1 MDLGNLILRVVTGVS
16 MIIFHSWGKIVGMVN
31 FLNGKHWKFVDTVQ
45 MMGLPLPVLF
55 AIIATLIEFIASILI
70 ILGLFTRISAIGL
83 ALVMLFAIYLHIITK
98 TSVELALIYLLVF
111 VSLALAGAGKFS
123 LDARIGRK

>member
-1 MDLGNLILRVVTGVS
+1 MELGNLILRVVTGVS

-98 TSVELALIYLLVF
+98 TSAELALIYLSVF
-111 VSLALAGAGKFS
+111 VFLALAGAGKFS

>member
-1 MDLGNLILRVVTGVS
+1 MDLGNLILRVVTGTS

-70 ILGLFTRISAIGL
+70 ILGLFTRIGAIGL
-83 ALVMLFAIYLHIITK
+83 SLVMIFAIYLHIITK
-98 TSVELALIYLLVF
+98 TSVELALIYLSVF
-111 VSLALAGAGKFS
+111 VFLALAGAGKFS
-123 LDARIGRK
+123 LDSRIGRK

>member
-1 MDLGNLILRVVTGVS
+1 MDLGNLILRVVIGAS

-98 TSVELALIYLLVF
+98 TSVELALIYLSVF
-111 VSLALAGAGKFS
+111 VFLALAGAGKFS

>member
-1 MDLGNLILRVVTGVS
+1 MDLGNLILRVVTGAS

-98 TSVELALIYLLVF
+98 TSAELALIYLSVF
-111 VSLALAGAGKFS
+111 VFLALAGAGKFS

>member
-1 MDLGNLILRVVTGVS
+1 MDLGNLILRVVTGAS

-83 ALVMLFAIYLHIITK
+83 ALVMIFAVYFHIITK
-98 TSVELALIYLLVF
+98 TSVELVLIYLSVF
-111 VSLALAGAGKFS
+111 VFLALAGAGKFS

>member
-1 MDLGNLILRVVTGVS
+1 MDLGNLILRVVTGTS

-83 ALVMLFAIYLHIITK
+83 ALVMLFAIYLHTITK
-98 TSVELALIYLLVF
+98 TSVELALIYLSVF
-111 VSLALAGAGKFS
+111 VFLALAGAGKFS

>member
-1 MDLGNLILRVVTGVS
+1 MDLGNLILRVVTGAS

-83 ALVMLFAIYLHIITK
+83 ALVMLFAVYFHIITK
-98 TSVELALIYLLVF
+98 TSAELALIYLSVF
-111 VSLALAGAGKFS
+111 VFLALAGAGKFS

>member
-1 MDLGNLILRVVTGVS
+1 MDLGNLILRVVTGAS

-98 TSVELALIYLLVF
+98 TSVELALIYLSVF
-111 VSLALAGAGKFS
+111 VFLALAGAGKFS
-123 LDARIGRK
+123 LDARTGRK

>member
-1 MDLGNLILRVVTGVS
+1 MDFGNLILRVVIGAS

-98 TSVELALIYLLVF
+98 TSVELALIYLSVF
-111 VSLALAGAGKFS
+111 VFLALAGAGKFS

>member
-1 MDLGNLILRVVTGVS
+1 

-98 TSVELALIYLLVF
+98 TSAELALIYLSVF
-111 VSLALAGAGKFS
+111 VFLALAGAGKFS

>member
-1 MDLGNLILRVVTGVS
+1 MDLGNLILRVVTGAS

-31 FLNGKHWKFVDTVQ
+31 FLNGKYWKFVDTVQ

-98 TSVELALIYLLVF
+98 TSAELALIYLSVF
-111 VSLALAGAGKFS
+111 VFLALAGAGKFS

>member
-83 ALVMLFAIYLHIITK
+83 GLVMLFAIYLHIITK
-98 TSVELALIYLLVF
+98 TSVELALIYLSVF
-111 VSLALAGAGKFS
+111 VFLALAGAGKFS

>member
-1 MDLGNLILRVVTGVS
+1 MDLGNLILRVVTGAS

-98 TSVELALIYLLVF
+98 TSVELALIYLSVF
-111 VSLALAGAGKFS
+111 VFLALAGAGKFS

>member
-16 MIIFHSWGKIVGMVN
+16 MIIFHSWGKIVGMVD

-98 TSVELALIYLLVF
+98 TSVELALIYLSVF
-111 VSLALAGAGKFS
+111 VFLALAGAGKFS
-123 LDARIGRK
+123 LDSRIGRK

>member
-45 MMGLPLPVLF
+45 TMGLPLPVLF

-98 TSVELALIYLLVF
+98 TSVELALIYLSVF
-111 VSLALAGAGKFS
+111 VFLALAGAGKFS

>member
-16 MIIFHSWGKIVGMVN
+16 MIIFHSWGKIIGMVN

-98 TSVELALIYLLVF
+98 TSVELALIYLSVF
-111 VSLALAGAGKFS
+111 VFLALAGAGKFS